1 MFSTNGPVQVTELH
15 TPSIVSPQGDIH
27 LSSSGDVRISVPGSS
42 TVMRSDG
49 ERGIVIDTEETA
61 LSIRTPNS
69 DVTTDDFV
77 AEASDSLSYR
87 TLAGATGDSSTLDMT
102 RSGGLEV
109 KTDASGGPAS
119 AFAADSASVTL
130 TSTAPDESVQS
141 SVLVDDSGRIEG
153 RAARHV
159 FTVAGDPVLQVSSS
173 AATIHKDVQIQGTLN
188 TVSGTLNA
196 LNVEDPTIRLA
207 TTAQQDTDIADGA
220 GVGIQIQTVPAAA
233 ADTAFVSAFTA
244 DDGTPIFLDDQGAVD
259 TERARGTSLFDKEVV
274 FNVNEG
280 ARTGGLRTNASR
292 LDEPSW
298 DIGGGALRL
307 ERAIPDVSTPGSLVK
322 YEMDLRI
329 ADDGTFEVGR
339 IKTSLAWDAGLRQYT
354 PTSPPEFA
362 LMKEAIIDESMR
374 VSTLVIAWTPA
385 SGVLAPVALGRALG
399 AGIVS
404 AACREPLDFALR
416 SAPSWLTI
424 SSPRNGSPVLQG
436 VPPEEGTVQ
445 FELVATG
452 RESRYV
458 HVLTVSLTT
467 EDVRAQWN
475 GPDLDLRSLFTDR
488 GQLAVQVD
496 ATNPAGRAVAYSI
509 AEPSDYAE
517 KGVSVDADGRLVA
530 SRRIGLDEVTVRAR
544 VSSGDLVTEEDR
556 TFRVLAADFLNT
568 KQSHRMPMGKQLEI
582 EQPDASRHPTESV
595 EGGETFQRL
604 AADTV
609 AGFEGSVDMTSGAWT
624 ALTRFRERG
633 SGALASA
640 AGAFI
645 ITAPEPAPGPGA
657 CAKIAIAPDD
667 VAYDVGG
674 NISAGPGWA
683 TVAVTRTPSTTT
695 MCVNGIST
703 GAINPLTLSAAA
715 DNFEAQHLPSHALD
729 TLDTTFWSTPAGNT
743 KFPQHFTITL
753 DGPCRIKAVRYKPV
767 PGPIAADHVISNYE
781 IHVSEECSSFP
792 RDPASSGAW
801 AKTLDWKVAEFAP
814 RTARTVRLVIKDNH
828 SGNQQGSV
836 GASQIVLVPAD
847 SPAAA
852 PAPALAAPMYVPVT
866 AGYSRDDPRP
876 HDADMSHLFI
886 HDSSRGQR
894 QLRAECLA
902 TAIGVVA
909 SERASVQMDT
919 ADTRA
924 SQPTLAIASSED
936 TGRYAALNVLDGNPA
951 TFWHTRLD
959 GSDPKPHHITIRLGR
974 LSVVSGLRYLPR
986 QSGANGTIRKW
997 AVFVSEDGVYFPPE
1011 PVAAGQWSNN
1021 KDWKDA
1027 AFAPRPIWAIRLQ
1040 SSLDWGD
1047 TGGGSPH
1054 TSAALISV
1062 VIDDA
1067 DTGTFE
1073 TSVDWESSP
1082 AELLGHPLF
1091 RCVSAAELTIQ
1102 ARSAPCELTAFVAD
1116 TGVGLPR
1123 DTFQWTNVTANLTWP
1138 GAPQSLPQ
1146 IWRAQVPANTEVS
1159 AAFGE
1164 GVLVCAARILGTIW
1178 TSEFEDVRPLYAD
1191 DTTLAWPVSDAT
1203 AAEGSTV
1210 PQITCDEPGSL
1221 DTQGRLRASIVGS
1234 RESARIVAT
1243 AWRDGVRESIERTIP
1258 LLTLNT
1264 KALYSGSRGS
1274 AFVEWRE
1281 RAGGAA
1287 PEFVVDDADHLYQ
1300 ARFRNQGETL
1310 DGGFQLRAT
1319 PAGVS
1324 ITARLKRYGTQERFE
1339 YLMSNYDSDGSSV
1352 YVGFTATSLFLWS
1365 KRVGQA
1371 EIRKQDD
1378 TFATDAWGIYTVTI
1392 TATSVCLY
1400 EDGVLR
1406 LQIDHDPGTEEQPLG
1421 QAQLFKDQPIEWDVS
1436 HLLKHDREL
1445 AGGEVET
1452 LMGSLPFVWA
1462 SPELF
1467 PKLAI
1472 GQQADA
1478 RIHASPA
1485 ESYALRSLTPSK
1497 WLKLYNVRFHSDTN
1511 GATPSSTNIYWYK
1524 GQGDGDAVFHDIE
1537 LGLYNRIYCN
1547 ARQGSNRVFRI
1558 ALASEG
1564 FFYPANHHATLYR
1577 IKIATFGLR
1586 DMPSFPFSGG
1596 GDKNDSDQTWI
1607 LFHGDQSEKYEEMS
1621 IANFLMPSGLA
1632 FDNSNGKVSGSPL
1645 IAGEYKLAARATS
1658 FADATLDREFTLNI
1672 ARTFLKSG
1680 AYGSV
1685 PLVFKTPS
1693 PADKQAAQE
1702 EDSKGLVATFRSD
1715 DIFYVTAPGD
1725 VETEVPEL
1733 QGSSS
1738 ISIVLCVRLIGN
1750 FTRDA
1755 VLAQLH
1761 FVGTEGFK
1769 YALDVADTG
1778 TGPVTMYAQGEQSSG
1793 AFSTRSVALNEWT
1806 TVGAILDIP
1815 SSKIRVCVEGDF
1827 DLHEAPLPEGYVL
1840 PAIKSVQVRKQPEQH
1855 VDVSDILVYQA
1866 PLSRDEFA
1874 DTAMAL
1880 HIDKAVKN
1888 ARSTYT
1894 SLAQG
1899 NPPISRASDSI
1910 IDQSLGQ
1917 LYLLTNNESE
1927 VHGMRTQQARL
1938 RHFNMQIT
1946 FDALWS
1952 GTADALWVF
1961 AYAKVYD
1968 GGDKRGAYVTGT
1980 QPGTFEPG
1988 DDAGLAIV
1996 FDVYHNEVYINQRG
2010 SVTKEATGVGFAKA
2024 TASPSL
2030 DTVSITKKGNSLTW
2044 SLTHKGESASYANG
2058 TKVLASEYVLDEPVK
2073 FGVAAWSGGRTA
2085 KFAYKNA
2092 TWKLT
2097 SPLRPVWN
2105 MSPLGPS
2112 LYARDTRTYAVEGN
2126 PLPNLS
2132 LTTAGALTGRPA
2144 TSGTYQWTVRATSV
2158 DCTSVY
2164 TDRTYEVVCGDVS
2177 GTFKQTE
2184 YDGYWA
2190 DNLAFFDTAP
2200 ILGSPTYVDRIR
2212 LLTVPSYKSFTWIGS
2227 LVPPSTADFT
2237 FYIQADDACQMY
2249 LDDVLTV
2256 DIGGTHPL
2264 TEKRATVSLVQG
2276 TVYRIAIYY
2285 GNSDGDS
2292 GMYFTWSGP
2301 GIERQY
2307 SLAGFGTRGWG
2318 SNLTIAHPDGRV
2330 LKRDNAAIRLDTGS
2344 DVKFAITQP
2353 SSVRNVA
2360 YNRVAF
2366 STGVDQFVRHLD
2378 YSVVTAAYAAG
2389 NVDFAWR
2396 FIRNDSTGLWDLYN
2410 DFSSGHWLGYDA
2422 AADQLRIVSESDTR
2436 RVSWNITPEPMY
2448 RYTVDFTPE

>member
-1 MFSTNGPVQVTELH
+1 M
-15 TPSIVSPQGDIH
+15 
-27 LSSSGDVRISVPGSS
+27 
-42 TVMRSDG
+42 
-49 ERGIVIDTEETA
+49 
-61 LSIRTPNS
+61 
-69 DVTTDDFV
+69 
-77 AEASDSLSYR
+77 
-87 TLAGATGDSSTLDMT
+87 
-102 RSGGLEV
+102 
-109 KTDASGGPAS
+109 
-119 AFAADSASVTL
+119 
-130 TSTAPDESVQS
+130 
-141 SVLVDDSGRIEG
+141 
-153 RAARHV
+153 
-159 FTVAGDPVLQVSSS
+159 
-173 AATIHKDVQIQGTLN
+173 
-188 TVSGTLNA
+188 
-196 LNVEDPTIRLA
+196 
-207 TTAQQDTDIADGA
+207 
-220 GVGIQIQTVPAAA
+220 
-233 ADTAFVSAFTA
+233 
-244 DDGTPIFLDDQGAVD
+244 
-259 TERARGTSLFDKEVV
+259 
-274 FNVNEG
+274 
-280 ARTGGLRTNASR
+280 
-292 LDEPSW
+292 
-298 DIGGGALRL
+298 
-307 ERAIPDVSTPGSLVK
+307 
-322 YEMDLRI
+322 
-329 ADDGTFEVGR
+329 
-339 IKTSLAWDAGLRQYT
+339 
-354 PTSPPEFA
+354 
-362 LMKEAIIDESMR
+362 
-374 VSTLVIAWTPA
+374 
-385 SGVLAPVALGRALG
+385 
-399 AGIVS
+399 
-404 AACREPLDFALR
+404 
-416 SAPSWLTI
+416 
-424 SSPRNGSPVLQG
+424 
-436 VPPEEGTVQ
+436 
-445 FELVATG
+445 
-452 RESRYV
+452 
-458 HVLTVSLTT
+458 
-467 EDVRAQWN
+467 
-475 GPDLDLRSLFTDR
+475 
-488 GQLAVQVD
+488 
-496 ATNPAGRAVAYSI
+496 
-509 AEPSDYAE
+509 
-517 KGVSVDADGRLVA
+517 
-530 SRRIGLDEVTVRAR
+530 
-544 VSSGDLVTEEDR
+544 
-556 TFRVLAADFLNT
+556 
-568 KQSHRMPMGKQLEI
+568 
-582 EQPDASRHPTESV
+582 
-595 EGGETFQRL
+595 
-604 AADTV
+604 
-609 AGFEGSVDMTSGAWT
+609 
-624 ALTRFRERG
+624 
-633 SGALASA
+633 
-640 AGAFI
+640 
-645 ITAPEPAPGPGA
+645 
-657 CAKIAIAPDD
+657 
-667 VAYDVGG
+667 
-674 NISAGPGWA
+674 
-683 TVAVTRTPSTTT
+683 
-695 MCVNGIST
+695 
-703 GAINPLTLSAAA
+703 
-715 DNFEAQHLPSHALD
+715 
-729 TLDTTFWSTPAGNT
+729 
-743 KFPQHFTITL
+743 
-753 DGPCRIKAVRYKPV
+753 
-767 PGPIAADHVISNYE
+767 
-781 IHVSEECSSFP
+781 
-792 RDPASSGAW
+792 
-801 AKTLDWKVAEFAP
+801 
-814 RTARTVRLVIKDNH
+814 
-828 SGNQQGSV
+828 
-836 GASQIVLVPAD
+836 
-847 SPAAA
+847 
-852 PAPALAAPMYVPVT
+852 
-866 AGYSRDDPRP
+866 
-876 HDADMSHLFI
+876 
-886 HDSSRGQR
+886 
-894 QLRAECLA
+894 
-902 TAIGVVA
+902 
-909 SERASVQMDT
+909 
-919 ADTRA
+919 
-924 SQPTLAIASSED
+924 
-936 TGRYAALNVLDGNPA
+936 
-951 TFWHTRLD
+951 
-959 GSDPKPHHITIRLGR
+959 
-974 LSVVSGLRYLPR
+974 
-986 QSGANGTIRKW
+986 
-997 AVFVSEDGVYFPPE
+997 
-1011 PVAAGQWSNN
+1011 
-1021 KDWKDA
+1021 
-1027 AFAPRPIWAIRLQ
+1027 
-1040 SSLDWGD
+1040 
-1047 TGGGSPH
+1047 
-1054 TSAALISV
+1054 
-1062 VIDDA
+1062 
-1067 DTGTFE
+1067 
-1073 TSVDWESSP
+1073 
-1082 AELLGHPLF
+1082 
-1091 RCVSAAELTIQ
+1091 
-1102 ARSAPCELTAFVAD
+1102 
-1116 TGVGLPR
+1116 
-1123 DTFQWTNVTANLTWP
+1123 
-1138 GAPQSLPQ
+1138 
-1146 IWRAQVPANTEVS
+1146 PANTEVS

-1210 PQITCDEPGSL
+1210 PQITCDEPGGL

-1421 QAQLFKDQPIEWDVS
+1421 QAQLFKDQPVEWDVS

-1472 GQQADA
+1472 GQPADA

-1497 WLKLYNVRFHSDTN
+1497 WLRLYNVRFHSDTN

-1558 ALASEG
+1558 ATDKQ
-1564 FFYPANHHATLYR
+1564 FYYPADHHATLYR

-1596 GDKNDSDQTWI
+1596 GNKNDSDQTWI

-1632 FDNSNGKVSGSPL
+1632 FDNSNGKVSGTPL

-1693 PADKQAAQE
+1693 PADKQAAQV

-1725 VETEVPEL
+1725 VQTEVPEL
-1733 QGSSS
+1733 QGSTS

-1815 SSKIRVCVEGDF
+1815 SNKIRVCVEGDF

-1894 SLAQG
+1894 SLTQG
-1899 NPPISRASDSI
+1899 SPPIFRASDSI

-1917 LYLLTNNESE
+1917 LYLLTNNDSE

-2058 TKVLASEYVLDEPVK
+2058 TKSLASEYVLDEPVK

-2112 LYARDTRTYAVEGN
+2112 LYASDTRTYTVVGN
-2126 PLPNLS
+2126 ALPNLS
-2132 LTTAGALTGRPA
+2132 LTSAGALSGKPASTGTFA
-2144 TSGTYQWTVRATSV
+2144 WTVRATSI

-2164 TDRTYEVVCGDVS
+2164 TDRTYQVVCGNVS
-2177 GTFKQTE
+2177 GTLTMTDYTGYYADDLTFFGPDKFRDGPRSVSAMNYSSTPTQQSWTWVGSIVPTTTE
-2184 YDGYWA
+2184 QYTLDVNSSDA
-2190 DNLAFFDTAP
+2190 CHV
-2200 ILGSPTYVDRIR
+2200 YVDGVLRIDNGGVHAK
-2212 LLTVPSYKSFTWIGS
+2212 TQK
-2227 LVPPSTADFT
+2227 
-2237 FYIQADDACQMY
+2237 QAT
-2249 LDDVLTV
+2249 LD
-2256 DIGGTHPL
+2256 
-2264 TEKRATVSLVQG
+2264 LVQG
-2276 TVYRIAIYY
+2276 QVYRLFIAY
-2285 GNSDGDS
+2285 GNGNTDQRGVFQFRW
-2292 GMYFTWSGP
+2292 GTP
-2301 GIERQY
+2301 RIPLQY
-2307 SLAGFGTRGWG
+2307 SLDSFATRGW
-2318 SNLTIAHPDGRV
+2318 SSELVVAHPDGRTI
-2330 LKRDNAAIRLDTGS
+2330 KSDNGAIRLNAGS
-2344 DVKFAITQP
+2344 AVQIAITQP
-2353 SSVRNVA
+2353 SDIYAIS
-2360 YNRVAF
+2360 YNRVGL
-2366 STGVDQFVRHLD
+2366 STSSGANNFLYHSAPSQLI
-2378 YSVVTAAYAAG
+2378 SEGAYAA
-2389 NVDFAWR
+2389 NNSAYAWR
-2396 FIRNDSTGLWDLYN
+2396 LVKSSVDGRWDIYN
-2410 DFSSGHWLGYDA
+2410 DFSGGHWLGYDGSLDRLFA
-2422 AADQLRIVSESDTR
+2422 ASDSDTR
-2436 RVSWNITPEPMY
+2436 RVSWAITPEPLFQ
-2448 RYTVDFTPE
+2448 YTVDFTP